1 MSELS
6 QFLKSNKKIREN
18 IKYAATKSLCD
29 KDGNPLEWELKPLTS
44 SDNEEIRD
52 NAVVGGK
59 FSPALFR
66 AKVIVACVVYP
77 NLYDSEL
84 LESYGVL
91 TPEELIH
98 EMVDN
103 VQEYNALFDKIM
115 SIGDNADINEKVK
128 QAKNS

>member
-6 QFLKSNKKIREN
+6 QFLKSNKKVREN

-44 SDNEEIRD
+44 ADHEEIRD
-52 NAVVGGK
+52 TSVQNGS
-59 FSPALFR
+59 FSPSLYR
-66 AKVIVACVVYP
+66 AKVISACVVSP

-115 SIGDNADINEKVK
+115 SIGDSADINEKVK
-128 QAKNS
+128 QAKN

>member
-6 QFLKSNKKIREN
+6 QFLKSNKKVREN

-44 SDNEEIRD
+44 ADHEEIRD
-52 NAVVGGK
+52 TSVQNGS
-59 FSPALFR
+59 FSPSLYR
-66 AKVIVACVVYP
+66 AKVIAACVVSP

-98 EMVDN
+98 EMVDD

-115 SIGDNADINEKVK
+115 SIGDSADINEKVK
-128 QAKNS
+128 TAKN

>member
-6 QFLKSNKKIREN
+6 QFLKSNKKIKEN

-44 SDNEEIRD
+44 SDHEEIRD
-52 NAVVGGK
+52 QAVVNGR

-66 AKVIVACVVYP
+66 AKVIASCVVYP
-77 NLYDSEL
+77 DLYDSEL

-91 TPEELIH
+91 TPEQLVP
-98 EMVDN
+98 EMVDD
-103 VQEYNALFDKIM
+103 VQEYNALFDKVI

>member
-52 NAVVGGK
+52 NAVVSGR

-66 AKVIVACVVYP
+66 AKVIAACVVYP

-91 TPEELIH
+91 TPEELVPQ
-98 EMVDN
+98 MVDD

-115 SIGDNADINEKVK
+115 SIGDNADMNEKIK
-128 QAKNS
+128 QAKN

>member
-6 QFLKSNKKIREN
+6 QFLKSNKKVREN

-44 SDNEEIRD
+44 ADHEEIRD
-52 NAVVGGK
+52 TSVQNGS
-59 FSPALFR
+59 FSPSLYR
-66 AKVIVACVVYP
+66 AKVIAACVVSP

-98 EMVDN
+98 EMVDD
-103 VQEYNALFDKIM
+103 VGEYNALFDKIM
-115 SIGDNADINEKVK
+115 SIGDSADINEKVK
-128 QAKNS
+128 TAKN